1 MPVLFISK
9 TFENHFTFCL
19 KSSTMRMWKS
29 STNRKHLE
37 YQEQEDD
44 NMSKQQMIHELEDIR
59 KVVDPQE
66 QARRIFNVVYSSNID
81 DAIDTATGT
90 IVRKN
95 IILDDINNEVEHNN
109 LASIHNLISSIS
121 DFEAEYFGMD
131 GYGNYFTLTNDTLSI
146 VIDDIIQAI
155 SIN

>member
-1 MPVLFISK
+1 MVGNKIAILDITQDESK
-9 TFENHFTFCL
+9 ITTH
-19 KSSTMRMWKS
+19 
-29 STNRKHLE
+29 
-37 YQEQEDD
+37 
-44 NMSKQQMIHELEDIR
+44 
-59 KVVDPQE
+59 
-66 QARRIFNVVYSSNID
+66 SNID

-90 IVRKN
+90 IVHKN

-121 DFEAEYFGMD
+121 DFDAEYFGVD
-131 GYGNYFTLTNDTLSI
+131 GYGNYFTLTNDTLST